1 MSSESPSELIDL
13 KVKCPICGIEG
24 FLEQRGNNC
33 RIKHYVGYDGNQ
45 RKYLM
50 HAIGKDCFDTVGISA
65 ENGNQY
71 MGINL
76 KDSSLNSESKR
87 GCRLV
92 WSRLGDL
99 GSLDPGSNP
108 GSPTCSTFEQSQA
121 RLDDNRN

>member
-1 MSSESPSELIDL
+1 MSDS
-13 KVKCPICGIEG
+13 GIEG

-33 RIKHYVGYDGNQ
+33 RIKHCLGYNGNQ
-45 RKYLM
+45 RKYLV
-50 HAIGKDCFDTVGISA
+50 HTVDKECLDSVGINA

-76 KDSSLNSESKR
+76 KDPSLNSESKR

-108 GSPTCSTFEQSQA
+108 GDPTWHSMPVVNA
-121 RLDDNRN
+121 WVLLNLDSASL

>member
-1 MSSESPSELIDL
+1 ML
-13 KVKCPICGIEG
+13 KVKCPVCGVEG
-24 FLEQRGNNC
+24 FMEQRGNSY
-33 RIKHYVGYDGNQ
+33 RIKHYIGYNGNQ

-50 HAIGKDCFDTVGISA
+50 HTADKECLDTVGINA

-76 KDSSLNSESKR
+76 KDSSLDSESKR

-108 GSPTCSTFEQSQA
+108 GSPTTTNDYQLNQSYF
-121 RLDDNRN
+121 L